1 MKKRNANA
9 EKEKM
14 IVLRTPTDIS
24 ERDVLEELVEKHRS
38 PFTATAHFTPTNY
51 EYPWPLFVFLLFS
64 FFFALYSLSFSASI
78 FVYWNVYLLTRMFI
92 TTEC

>member
-14 IVLRTPTDIS
+14 IVLRTPTDIN

-38 PFTATAHFTPTNY
+38 PFTATVHFAPTNY
-51 EYPWPLFVFLLFS
+51 EYPRPLFVFLSFS
-64 FFFALYSLSFSASI
+64 FFFALWDYKFNFFALQPLS
-78 FVYWNVYLLTRMFI
+78 VELLI
-92 TTEC
+92 S